1 MRVIGLTGA
10 IGAGKSEAARVLA
23 ELGVAVV
30 DADAEGRRSYAK
42 GTIGWRRLVELFSSR
57 ILDEEDEIDRSRLGA
72 LVFANPQA
80 LAWLNAAIH
89 PLIRDR
95 VTQALAEHREQGTA
109 VAVVDAALLYQAKWD
124 DLADETWA
132 VSAPAELALERL
144 AARGMSAEDARKR
157 AAAQGDPEEA
167 LRRADA
173 IIENKG
179 SLDDL
184 KANVR
189 RAWRERILSRNTT
202 PSQG

>member
-23 ELGVAVV
+23 ELGAAVV

-132 VSAPAELALERL
+132 VSSPAELALERL
-144 AARGMSAEDARKR
+144 AARGLSAEDARKR

-184 KANVR
+184 KANVQ
-189 RAWRERILSRNTT
+189 RAWRERILSRNN

>member
-10 IGAGKSEAARVLA
+10 IGAGKSEAARMLA
-23 ELGVAVV
+23 ELGAAVV

-42 GTIGWRRLVELFSSR
+42 GTIGWRRLVELFSSG

-72 LVFANPQA
+72 LVFGNPQA
-80 LAWLNAAIH
+80 LAWLNAAVH

-95 VTQALAEHREQGTA
+95 VTQALAEHREQGVA

-132 VSAPAELALERL
+132 VAAPAELALERL

-184 KANVR
+184 KANVL
-189 RAWRERILSRNTT
+189 RAWRERILSPNT

>member
-23 ELGVAVV
+23 ELGAAVV

-95 VTQALAEHREQGTA
+95 VTQALAEHRQQGTA

-132 VSAPAELALERL
+132 VSSPAELALERL
-144 AARGMSAEDARKR
+144 AARGLSAEDARKR

-184 KANVR
+184 KANVQ
-189 RAWRERILSRNTT
+189 RAWRERILSRNT

>member
-23 ELGVAVV
+23 ELGAAVV

-132 VSAPAELALERL
+132 VSSPAELALERL

-184 KANVR
+184 KANVQ
-189 RAWRERILSRNTT
+189 RAWRERILSRNT

>member
-23 ELGVAVV
+23 ELGAAVV

-42 GTIGWRRLVELFSSR
+42 GTIGWRRLVELFSSG

-72 LVFANPQA
+72 LVFDNPQA

-95 VTQALAEHREQGTA
+95 VTQALAEHRAQGTA
-109 VAVVDAALLYQAKWD
+109 VAVLDAALLRQAKWD
-124 DLADETWA
+124 DLADEMWA
-132 VSAPAELALERL
+132 VSAPPDLALERL

-167 LRRADA
+167 LRKADV
-173 IIENKG
+173 IIENGG

-184 KANVR
+184 RANVL
-189 RAWRERILSRNTT
+189 RAWRERNLSPNT

>member
-23 ELGVAVV
+23 ELGAAVV

-42 GTIGWRRLVELFSSR
+42 GTIGWRRLVELFSSG

-72 LVFANPQA
+72 LVFDNPQA

-89 PLIRDR
+89 PLIRGR
-95 VTQALAEHREQGTA
+95 VTQALAEHRAQGTA
-109 VAVVDAALLYQAKWD
+109 VAVVDAALLRQAKWD

-132 VSAPAELALERL
+132 VSAPPDLALERL

-157 AAAQGDPEEA
+157 AAAQGDPQEA
-167 LRRADA
+167 LRKADV
-173 IIENKG
+173 IIENGG

-184 KANVR
+184 RANVL
-189 RAWRERILSRNTT
+189 RAWRERNLSPNT

>member
-23 ELGVAVV
+23 ELGAAVV

-144 AARGMSAEDARKR
+144 AARGLSAEDARKR

-184 KANVR
+184 KANVQ
-189 RAWRERILSRNTT
+189 RAWRERILSRNT

>member
-23 ELGVAVV
+23 ELGAAVV

-132 VSAPAELALERL
+132 VSSPAELALERL
-144 AARGMSAEDARKR
+144 AARGLSAEDARKR

-184 KANVR
+184 KANVQ
-189 RAWRERILSRNTT
+189 RAWRERILSRNT

>member
-23 ELGVAVV
+23 ELGAAVV

-95 VTQALAEHREQGTA
+95 VTQALAEHRQQGTA
-109 VAVVDAALLYQAKWD
+109 VTVVDAALLYQAKWD

-132 VSAPAELALERL
+132 VSSPAELALERL

-157 AAAQGDPEEA
+157 AAAQGDPEDA

-184 KANVR
+184 KANVQ
-189 RAWRERILSRNTT
+189 RAWRERILSRNT

>member
-23 ELGVAVV
+23 ELGAAVV

-80 LAWLNAAIH
+80 LACLNAAIH

-144 AARGMSAEDARKR
+144 AARGLSAEDARKR

-184 KANVR
+184 KANVQ
-189 RAWRERILSRNTT
+189 RAWRERILSRNT